1 MSTRKNSP
9 LLRLSKL
16 VFTGAAT
23 LAPLVGTLWLLFI
36 IYKLL
41 LRVGVAMV
49 DFVWR
54 FVLYLNPHSPQK
66 PDFPGVEFVHFML
79 PILLLLGVA
88 LLLATPLG
96 RQTRRAMEAVLVR
109 LPLIGFIYKS
119 LSQFVGAV
127 QDLGGERK
135 FKSVVFVE
143 YPSPGC
149 RLIGFVTGEFQE
161 HADCE
166 GVTSVFV
173 PTSPNPLTGFLILI
187 DNDKIQP
194 SNMTVEEASKMVLS
208 AGLVT
213 PKN

>member
-1 MSTRKNSP
+1 MRTRNNSP
-9 LLRLSKL
+9 VIRLSKL
-16 VFTGAAT
+16 VFTGAAA

-41 LRVGVAMV
+41 LKVGDGMV

-54 FVLYLNPHSPQK
+54 MLLTLSSQPPQK
-66 PDFPGVEFVHFML
+66 PEFPGVEVVHFLL
-79 PILLLLGVA
+79 PLVLLLGA
-88 LLLATPLG
+88 GLLLSNPVG
-96 RQTRRAMEAVLVR
+96 RHARRGMEAVLTR
-109 LPLIGFIYKS
+109 LPLVGFIYKS
-119 LSQFVGAV
+119 LAQFVGAV
-127 QDLGGERK
+127 QELGGERK

-161 HADCE
+161 NADCA

-187 DNDKIQP
+187 DNEKIQP
-194 SNMTVEEASKMVLS
+194 SDMTVEQASKMVLS

-213 PKN
+213 PDP